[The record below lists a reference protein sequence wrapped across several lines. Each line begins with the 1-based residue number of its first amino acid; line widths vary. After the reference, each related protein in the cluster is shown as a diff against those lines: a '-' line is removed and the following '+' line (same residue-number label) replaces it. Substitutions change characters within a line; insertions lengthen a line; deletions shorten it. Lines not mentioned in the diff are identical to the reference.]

1 VERGEV
7 WLVSL
12 DPTLGTEQRG
22 ERRVVVVSTAAHN
35 RLFTPLV
42 APITIGGDHA
52 RLHGFAVSL
61 TGLGLNVQGVV
72 RCDQVRVMDLR
83 ARKAKPMRERLPDDV
98 MDDVCGRIAT
108 ILVG

>member
-1 VERGEV
+1 MERGEV

-12 DPTLGTEQRG
+12 DPTAGAEQRG

-35 RLFTPLV
+35 ALFTPMV

-61 TGLGLNVQGVV
+61 TGLGLNVQGIV
-72 RCDQVRVMDLR
+72 RCDQVRALDLR
-83 ARKAKPMRERLPDDV
+83 ARKARSMRERVPDYV
-98 MDDVCGRIAT
+98 MDDICAKIAT
-108 ILVG
+108 IFD